1 MRIGFL
7 GIGQMGQGMARNLLK
22 AGHEIIVYN
31 RTRQCAEELQSDG
44 ARVADTPADASRLE
58 IVFTML
64 ADDAAVENVVFGDW
78 GMLGALPSGGLHV
91 SMSTISTAL
100 ARRLNQAHAEKG
112 QKYISA
118 PVFGRPEAAAAGRLV
133 IVAAGAASSID
144 RARPMLEAMGQK
156 IFTGGAEPWM
166 ANAIKLAGN
175 FSLAALLET
184 LGEAMALMR
193 KAQIDPKLFLEITN
207 SLYRSPV
214 YENYGKMIAEQKF
227 EPAGF
232 ALRLGLKDVR
242 LALAAAD
249 EAQMPMPLGDLLRD
263 QFVRGVDRGY
273 GEIDWAGVARVVADD
288 AGLPS

>member
-1 MRIGFL
+1 MRIGFI
-7 GIGQMGQGMARNLLK
+7 GIGQMGRGMARNLLK
-22 AGHEIIVYN
+22 AGQEMIVYN
-31 RTRQCAEELQSDG
+31 RTRTHAEELQSDG
-44 ARVADTPADASRLE
+44 ARVADTPADASRVE

-64 ADDAAVENVVFGDW
+64 ADDAAVENVVFGDG

-100 ARRLNQAHAEKG
+100 ARRLAQAHAEKG

-118 PVFGRPEAAAAGRLV
+118 PVFGRPEAAAAARLV
-133 IVAAGAASSID
+133 IVAAGAAGSID

-175 FSLAALLET
+175 FSLAAMLET
-184 LGEAMALMR
+184 LSEAMALMR

-214 YENYGKMIAEQKF
+214 YENYGKIIAEQKF

-232 ALRLGLKDVR
+232 ELRLGLKDVR

-249 EAQMPMPLGDLLRD
+249 EAQMPMPLGNLLRD
-263 QFVRGVDRGY
+263 QFVRGVERGY
-273 GEIDWAGVARVVADD
+273 GEIDWAGVARVVAED